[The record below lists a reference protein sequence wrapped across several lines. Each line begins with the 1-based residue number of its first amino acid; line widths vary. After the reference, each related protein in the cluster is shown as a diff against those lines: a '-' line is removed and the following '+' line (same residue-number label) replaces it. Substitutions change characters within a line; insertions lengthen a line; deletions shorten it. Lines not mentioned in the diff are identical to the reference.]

1 MSWMDILKKQER
13 TFVIESYST
22 EDEPMKDIEIN
33 MMETAKELGLE
44 IDASYEDIEDKLRD
58 WLGDELGEFSGFI
71 WYEITADGKKRD
83 WLNPRSDYDVV

>member
-1 MSWMDILKKQER
+1 MNWMDVLKMQER
-13 TFVIESYST
+13 TFVIGSYST
-22 EDEPMKDIEIN
+22 EDEPMNDIELN

-71 WYEITADGKKRD
+71 WYEITADGKKIG
-83 WLNPRSDYDVV
+83 